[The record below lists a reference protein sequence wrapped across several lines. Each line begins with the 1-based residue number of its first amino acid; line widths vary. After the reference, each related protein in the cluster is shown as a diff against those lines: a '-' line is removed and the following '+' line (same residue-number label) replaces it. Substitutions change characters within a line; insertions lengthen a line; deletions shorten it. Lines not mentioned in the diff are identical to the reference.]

1 VKAFRSSRLLVSA
14 LAGVFLLPFLLPL
27 LLLVGTAAAEEEQ
40 VTIALLPM
48 VVHSGEDPG
57 YLRNGLSDMF
67 ASRLE
72 QVGRFRVIRVDEP
85 SKATT
90 RLERA
95 VAIARKEKADFVL
108 FGSFTRFGAGA
119 SLDIQC
125 AATTQTEGEAPLR
138 EIFVHSGNI
147 GDVIPDLD
155 EVVGKVGRFALSD
168 FRAEAPGSSDSTTP
182 PAAGPDDSYQELE
195 LRVQALEEALEA
207 LSFPDIPPSEAEEPV
222 P

>member
-1 VKAFRSSRLLVSA
+1 MLRSFVPA
-14 LAGVFLLPFLLPL
+14 LAGL
-27 LLLVGTAAAEEEQ
+27 LLLVAGSAAAQEER
-40 VTIALLPM
+40 VSIALLPM
-48 VVHSGEDPG
+48 VVHSGEDPT
-57 YLRNGLSDMF
+57 YLRNGLADML

-72 QVGRFRVIRVDEP
+72 QVGRFRVIRIDEP
-85 SKATT
+85 SKATS

-95 VAIARKEKADFVL
+95 VATGRKQKADFVL

-125 AATTQTEGEAPLR
+125 AATTQIEGKPTLR

-155 EVVGKVGRFALSD
+155 EVVGKVGRFALTD
-168 FRAEAPGSSDSTTP
+168 FKAREAASAGAPD
-182 PAAGPDDSYQELE
+182 AGPDPYQELE
-195 LRVQALEEALEA
+195 LRIQALEEAVEA
-207 LSFPDIPPSEAEEPV
+207 LSFPDAAPAEAAPA

>member
-1 VKAFRSSRLLVSA
+1 VKAFRISRGFAPVLVGA
-14 LAGVFLLPFLLPL
+14 L
-27 LLLVGTAAAEEEQ
+27 LLAVGTAAAQEQ
-40 VTIALLPM
+40 QVSIALLPM

-57 YLRNGLSDMF
+57 YLRDGLSDMLS
-67 ASRLE
+67 SRLE
-72 QVGRFRVIRVDEP
+72 QVGRFRVIRIDDAAR
-85 SKATT
+85 ATT

-95 VAIARKEKADFVL
+95 VAIGRKQKADFVL

-155 EVVGKVGRFALSD
+155 EVVGKVGRFALTD
-168 FRAEAPGSSDSTTP
+168 FKGRAAVSAASS
-182 PAAGPDDSYQELE
+182 AAGPGAGPDRYEDLE
-195 LRVQALEEALEA
+195 LRIRTLEEAVEA
-207 LSFPDIPPSEAEEPV
+207 LSFPDAPPAEDQPEP
-222 P
+222 